1 MKSSL
6 LVAQHMAVLPI
17 GCVLLDDQ
25 VERSLRDATRQ
36 YCGYANLE
44 SEQVIDSM
52 AQAVADSSQDIDLSL
67 GELSVIRPL
76 WMLLLERENSMALEA
91 SRSQGA
97 EVFGRSVA
105 EVQAD
110 IRDYETRLPLL
121 AFSSDIVS
129 I

>member
-6 LVAQHMAVLPI
+6 LVAQHMEVLPI